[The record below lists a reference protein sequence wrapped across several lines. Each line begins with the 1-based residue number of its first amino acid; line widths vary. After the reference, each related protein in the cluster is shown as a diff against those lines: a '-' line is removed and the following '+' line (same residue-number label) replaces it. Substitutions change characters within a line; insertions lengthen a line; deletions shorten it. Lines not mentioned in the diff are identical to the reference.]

1 MRLIKFLVVLVV
13 AAVIALVGYAYLGD
27 MKPQQR
33 EIRNAIPVQGGE
45 LAPAPTAPAEAAA
58 EAPAEAEAPPAA
70 EAPAAEDP
78 AAAAPAAEAPAEAI
92 TNEDTSE
99 APGD

>member
-27 MKPQQR
+27 MEPQRR
-33 EIRNAIPVQGGE
+33 EIRTAIPVQGGE
-45 LAPAPTAPAEAAA
+45 LAPAPAVPTEGAA
-58 EAPAEAEAPPAA
+58 EAPAEPA
-70 EAPAAEDP
+70 APAAETP
-78 AAAAPAAEAPAEAI
+78 AEAPAAEAPAEAPADAI

>member
-1 MRLIKFLVVLVV
+1 MRLIKLLVVLVV

-33 EIRNAIPVQGGE
+33 EIRTAIPVQGGE
-45 LAPAPTAPAEAAA
+45 LAPVPAAPTATEEAV
-58 EAPAEAEAPPAA
+58 EAPEE
-70 EAPAAEDP
+70 
-78 AAAAPAAEAPAEAI
+78 APAAEAPAEAAPTEAEPAEPAPADPI
-92 TNEDTSE
+92 TEEDTSE

>member
-45 LAPAPTAPAEAAA
+45 LAPAPAAPTDAPA
-58 EAPAEAEAPPAA
+58 EAPAE
-70 EAPAAEDP
+70 
-78 AAAAPAAEAPAEAI
+78 AAAPAAEAPAADAPADPI